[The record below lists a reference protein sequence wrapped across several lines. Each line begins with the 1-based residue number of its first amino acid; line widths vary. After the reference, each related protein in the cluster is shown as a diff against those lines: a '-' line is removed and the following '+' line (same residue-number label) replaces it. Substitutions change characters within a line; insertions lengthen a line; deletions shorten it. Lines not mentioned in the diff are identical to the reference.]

1 MKRSPQI
8 VAIGQGLCRLTVR
21 SKKQRDLYARIPGVR
36 IDDRDAE
43 HLGFRV
49 IFPERMRGLIQSTLE
64 KERER
69 AERAPRPVQMKLTLP
84 EKQKGGDRKRRQK
97 AGGKASEPGAVAG
110 NDPVNRWRGGA
121 TGKQEGKRKPHQRE
135 GS

>member
-8 VAIGQGLCRLTVR
+8 VSIGQGLCRLTVR
-21 SKKQRDLYARIPGVR
+21 SAKQRDLYAKLPGVR

-49 IFPERMRGLIQSTLE
+49 IFPERLRGLVQSTLE

-69 AERAPRPVQMKLTLP
+69 AERAPRPVQMELTLP
-84 EKQKGGDRKRRQK
+84 EKQKGGGPKKRRKGEGGQK
-97 AGGKASEPGAVAG
+97 GK
-110 NDPVNRWRGGA
+110 
-121 TGKQEGKRKPHQRE
+121 
-135 GS
+135 